1 MTELRKP
8 DTAISG
14 FLERLGRLD
23 AGGLAQLRR
32 SAGQRLDESSRAYAT
47 FFPLIPH
54 WVERPADQEL
64 YFLVASLYALTTR
77 GGDHRRQQGGV
88 SLGKALHQLRQA
100 QLAST
105 GRTQNDKIS
114 LDRRFATLIEA
125 DTEQLPFRLRQLV
138 RLLYSQQLTLDWNR
152 LLRDLFVWRAAD
164 QCTQRRWMREYYSDQ
179 REPIADSLA

>member
-1 MTELRKP
+1 MTDIRKP
-8 DTAISG
+8 ESAIVG

-32 SAGQRLDESSRAYAT
+32 SAGQRLDESSRAYAS
-47 FFPLIPH
+47 FFPLIPQ

-77 GGDHRRQQGGV
+77 AGEHQRQQSGV

-105 GRTQNDKIS
+105 GRSQNDQIS
-114 LDRRFATLIEA
+114 LVRRFAALIEA
-125 DTEQLPFRLRQLV
+125 DPEQLPFRLRQLV

-152 LLRDLFVWRAAD
+152 LLRDLFAWNASNQRI
-164 QCTQRRWMREYYSDQ
+164 QRRWMREYYTDQ
-179 REPIADSLA
+179 NEPIADS